1 MLLERARVSSGAR
14 ERHHFLFMISPG
26 AATLNIP
33 RLSPFRI
40 QRQLKEDD
48 KLWEKMKMFINKNQM
63 SFFHLPEIYGAGV
76 SSGSGTRMIQIF
88 KFTKIIVSILKEM
101 TWRILKSNL
110 RSPSKFRNNFD

>member
-1 MLLERARVSSGAR
+1 
-14 ERHHFLFMISPG
+14 
-26 AATLNIP
+26 
-33 RLSPFRI
+33 
-40 QRQLKEDD
+40 
-48 KLWEKMKMFINKNQM
+48 MFINKNQM

-110 RSPSKFRNNFD
+110 RSPSKFRNNFDWFLENFVARKFLGIESKWRHSWFYL